1 MKEFDYYM
9 FIDYSENFVGYLVIE
24 NNKISDLLP
33 KISKFAHYKELKNKS
48 SYIKSIKKIIEK
60 ENVLNYIFKIKKNQI
75 VEVIVRTK
83 KQLRKPF
90 TFPDCQV
97 AIRPYTQETYGKIT
111 AEDRAT
117 LRPTFEYDSNRKDA
131 FFSRAFYRRFFPG
144 GRSTLKPFPDVSGS
158 E

>member
-1 MKEFDYYM
+1 MEEAMPRGKLTAVKESLEDNLLWNGPQSVGTARVLHVEHPM
-9 FIDYSENFVGYLVIE
+9 HDMVFIDCGGDDITAHEFVFTAPG
-24 NNKISDLLP
+24 
-33 KISKFAHYKELKNKS
+33 
-48 SYIKSIKKIIEK
+48 
-60 ENVLNYIFKIKKNQI
+60 KIKKNQI